1 MFYIIYL
8 LRISIVY
15 LLEIFTE
22 EHIGPFQRP
31 SSGEDGVST
40 GLRLVL
46 GGDALLLLARSI
58 PGLTS
63 SFYRRNFAGVCRA
76 YSWSTDFCSGSPA
89 ICKLQRSDWSPS
101 CQLVAQYLLVYVVWF
116 IQLQVLCIIFSL
128 LKFIAMCKT
137 FDCFCKELDV
147 ERKNSPRSSY

>member
-1 MFYIIYL
+1 MCA
-8 LRISIVY
+8 
-15 LLEIFTE
+15 E
-22 EHIGPFQRP
+22 P
-31 SSGEDGVST
+31 
-40 GLRLVL
+40 
-46 GGDALLLLARSI
+46 I
-58 PGLTS
+58 PGLLIS
-63 SFYRRNFAGVCRA
+63 VQAAPQSASCNGV
-76 YSWSTDFCSGSPA
+76 TGH
-89 ICKLQRSDWSPS
+89 LV